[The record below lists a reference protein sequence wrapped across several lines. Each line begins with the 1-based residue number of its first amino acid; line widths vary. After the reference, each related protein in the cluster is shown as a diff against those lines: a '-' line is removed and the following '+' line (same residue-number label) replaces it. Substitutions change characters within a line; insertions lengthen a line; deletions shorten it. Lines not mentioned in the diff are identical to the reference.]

1 MLIVCYT
8 KSLQLKNL
16 IFLNIFIVNFAMEK
30 KGKCVEKHIII
41 GLTSLLKNGAER
53 TQCVLCNTVLSAESM
68 QPLELKRH
76 LETKHCQHTKE
87 DATYFCHDETQQK
100 RQRLDNAGSFHQQ
113 NVEKNSSSSQQSMHC
128 STESL
133 SCTCTFDFLTTVSK
147 TTLTIG

>member
-8 KSLQLKNL
+8 KLLQLKNL

-41 GLTSLLKNGAER
+41 GLTSILKNGAER

-87 DATYFCHDETQQK
+87 DATYFCHETQQK
-100 RQRLDNAGSFHQQ
+100 RQRLANAGSFHQQ

-133 SCTCTFDFLTTVSK
+133 SCTCTFDFPTTVSK